1 MAASVARQGKY
12 KTGTNRGFRLK
23 LEMVRDDVAMWE
35 WAN

>member
-1 MAASVARQGKY
+1 MAASVARQGNH

-23 LEMVRDDVAMWE
+23 LGLVRDDVAMWE